1 MLDSLDHDGRLTCVH
16 RTRGRLF
23 CYAPLTR
30 TPYTSVPL
38 RRERVLEAALAV
50 GEREGL
56 KQLSMRLVARE
67 LNASTM
73 ALYRHVTNKDDLLD
87 GLVERLLGELRL
99 PDESL
104 PWDERLRM
112 LARELRA
119 LASRHPEMFG
129 LLLQRRAVG
138 AMATRAR
145 EAELSALHDAG
156 LDRKAAE
163 RLERLLST
171 VVMGFAFS
179 EATGRFDGI
188 DVDEEFDAALE
199 LLARLVVS
207 R

>member
-1 MLDSLDHDGRLTCVH
+1 M
-16 RTRGRLF
+16 RTV
-23 CYAPLTR
+23 
-30 TPYTSVPL
+30 YTAAPL
-38 RRERVLEAALAV
+38 RREQVLEAAFVVA
-50 GEREGL
+50 EREGL
-56 KQLSMRLVARE
+56 ERMSMRLVARE
-67 LNASTM
+67 LNVSTM

-87 GLVERLLGELRL
+87 GLVERLLGELQL

-104 PWDERLRM
+104 PWDQRLRM
-112 LARELRA
+112 LASEVRA
-119 LASRHPEMFG
+119 LAKRHPGLFA

-138 AMATRAR
+138 ADATRAR
-145 EAELSALHDAG
+145 EAELHALRDAG
-156 LDRKAAE
+156 LDREAAE

-188 DVDEEFDAALE
+188 DVDEEFAAVLE

>member
-1 MLDSLDHDGRLTCVH
+1 M
-16 RTRGRLF
+16 
-23 CYAPLTR
+23 R
-30 TPYTSVPL
+30 TPYTAVRL
-38 RRERVLEAALAV
+38 RRDRVLEAALGVA
-50 GEREGL
+50 EREGL
-56 KQLSMRLVARE
+56 ERLSMRLVARE
-67 LNASTM
+67 LNVSTM
-73 ALYRHVTNKDDLLD
+73 ALYRHVTNKGDLLD
-87 GLVERLLGELRL
+87 GLVERLLGELQL
-99 PDESL
+99 PDDSL

-112 LARELRA
+112 MARELRA
-119 LASRHPEMFG
+119 LAHRHPELFA

-138 AMATRAR
+138 AGATRAR
-145 EAELSALHDAG
+145 EAELRALRDAG